1 MKLHTLQPNEGSR
14 KVRNR
19 VGRGQGSGNGKT
31 AGRGQKGLKQRSG
44 GTVRLGFEGGQ
55 TPLFRRIP
63 KRGFNNINRKE
74 YSVVNL
80 DSLNRFEDG
89 TTVTPALLKE
99 LGIVTQELTG
109 VKILGDGKLER
120 KLTIQAHKFSKSAE
134 EAINAAGGTVEVI

>member
-1 MKLHTLQPNEGSR
+1 MKLHTLKASEGSR
-14 KVRNR
+14 QERNR

-44 GTVRLGFEGGQ
+44 GKVSLGFEGGQ

-63 KRGFNNINRKE
+63 KRGFNNFNRKE

-80 DSLNRFEDG
+80 ESLNRFEDG
-89 TTVTPALLKE
+89 ATVTPALLKE
-99 LGIVTQELTG
+99 VGLVTSELAG
-109 VKILGDGKLER
+109 VKILGNGQLER

-134 EAINAAGGTVEVI
+134 EAITAAGGSIEVI